1 MRTLAQKPE
10 VGDGMKPDPLKKTFI
25 IEVGYKEEVK
35 RVWKDVAWSFIYRF
49 EEKLRDM
56 IEDIEVMEDIIQDV
70 NDEFNLKL
78 ENPLDIGSEFY
89 IKLTEVKP
97 NDTNR
102 MIIKP
107 ILMKKLNW
115 LLKEIEKE
123 IKRRKKIA
131 KKLEEEYDWR
141 GRDAQNGVAYGLKIA
156 KDLIKKAF
164 EGVVRE

>member
-1 MRTLAQKPE
+1 
-10 VGDGMKPDPLKKTFI
+10 MKPDPLKKTFI

-115 LLKEIEKE
+115 LLKEIEKRE
-123 IKRRKKIA
+123 KELEDWHSA
-131 KKLEEEYDWR
+131 KS
-141 GRDAQNGVAYGLKIA
+141 NGVSFLGVKDGWEYRNALRWV

-164 EGVVRE
+164 SGVIEE